1 MSLFAKWFRPITL
14 ISYADMATLL
24 SASLG
29 FLAITYI
36 IDGNEKSFIVAMLIL
51 PFCAIIDGMDGALA
65 RKFGTKHHYGKYLD
79 SISDSICFGIA
90 PSILVYSLYYNLD
103 RGPAIDIFDD
113 DFEINFRYNIEN
125 IVAISSSLLIAILTI
140 IRLANFTVGDQG
152 ENEYFSG
159 LPSPGLTMFIVVI
172 SVKYSLINE
181 YNNLVIPLS
190 IGLVSLLT
198 ASTIP
203 YAKARKQF
211 KLPILFGLIILILTI
226 VLRYLEQAF
235 WEILWPFAFALYL
248 VYFLLLP
255 LLISNNY
262 FD

>member
-1 MSLFAKWFRPITL
+1 MSLLTKWFRPLTL

-36 IDGNEKSFIVAMLIL
+36 IDGDEKSYIVAMLIL

-65 RKFGTKHHYGKYLD
+65 RKFGTKHNYGKYLD
-79 SISDSICFGIA
+79 SISDSICFGIV

-103 RGPAIDIFDD
+103 KGPAIDILDD
-113 DFEINFRYNIEN
+113 DFQVNFRYNIDN
-125 IVAISSSLLIAILTI
+125 IIAISSSLLIAILSI
-140 IRLANFTVGDQG
+140 IRLANFTIGEQG

-172 SVKYSLINE
+172 SIKYSSNSI
-181 YNNLVIPLS
+181 IPLV

-211 KLPILFGLIILILTI
+211 KLPILFGLIVLIITI
-226 VLRYLEQAF
+226 IFRYLEYKLWLTIWPLAF
-235 WEILWPFAFALYL
+235 TLYL
-248 VYFLLLP
+248 VYLLLLP
-255 LLISNNY
+255 ILISNNY

>member
-1 MSLFAKWFRPITL
+1 MVNLKEIFRPLTL
-14 ISYADMATLL
+14 VSYADMATLL

-36 IDGNEKSFIVAMLIL
+36 IDGNEKSYIVAMLIL
-51 PFCAIIDGMDGALA
+51 PFCAIIDGTDGALA

-79 SISDSICFGIA
+79 SISDSVCFGIA

-103 RGPAIDIFDD
+103 NGPAIDILDD
-113 DFEINFRYNIEN
+113 DFKVNFRYNIEN
-125 IVAISSSLLIAILTI
+125 IIAISSALLIAILSI
-140 IRLANFTVGDQG
+140 IRLANFTIGDQG
-152 ENEYFSG
+152 NKKYFSG

-172 SVKYSLINE
+172 SLVPQIND
-181 YNNLVIPLS
+181 YNNALIPLS

-211 KLPILFGLIILILTI
+211 KFPILFGLIVLIITI
-226 VLRYLEQAF
+226 VLRYLEQSLWLTFWPLAF
-235 WEILWPFAFALYL
+235 ILYL
-248 VYFLLLP
+248 VYFILLP
-255 LLISNNY
+255 VLIFNKY

>member
-1 MSLFAKWFRPITL
+1 MFNLKKIFRPLTL
-14 ISYADMATLL
+14 ISYADMATLF

-36 IDGNEKSFIVAMLIL
+36 IDGSEKSFIVAMLIL

-103 RGPAIDIFDD
+103 RGPAIDFFDD
-113 DFEINFRYNIEN
+113 DFKVNFRYNLDN
-125 IVAISSSLLIAILTI
+125 IIAIGSALLIAILSI
-140 IRLANFTVGDQG
+140 IRLANFTIGEQG
-152 ENEYFSG
+152 KNEYFLG
-159 LPSPGLTMFIVVI
+159 LPSPGLTMFIVVVSI
-172 SVKYSLINE
+172 KYSDING
-181 YNNLVIPLS
+181 YNNAIIPLV
-190 IGLVSLLT
+190 IGLVSILT

-211 KLPILFGLIILILTI
+211 KYPILFGILVLIITI
-226 VLRYLEQAF
+226 ITRYLEYVF
-235 WEILWPFAFALYL
+235 WSTLWYFAFALYL
-248 VYFLLLP
+248 IYFMVLP
-255 LLISNNY
+255 FLISKNY